1 MKNNLLRVALYIRV
15 SSEEQANSGD
25 SIRDQ
30 KERCEK
36 YIADHEDMALQDTY
50 IDDGISGQKL
60 KRDDFQR
67 LLQSVKDRKVDLII
81 FTKLDRWFRNLR
93 RRGPRGPCGL
103 KSESSNTGA
112 STLSLISFMPVSM
125 ISIFSLIISID
136 MYSFSTGFLSFILVV
151 SSI

>member
-30 KERCEK
+30 KERCLK
-36 YIADHEDMALQDTY
+36 YLADHENMALQDTY

-67 LLQSVKDRKVDLII
+67 LLQSVKERKVDLII
-81 FTKLDRWFRNLR
+81 FT
-93 RRGPRGPCGL
+93 
-103 KSESSNTGA
+103 
-112 STLSLISFMPVSM
+112 
-125 ISIFSLIISID
+125 
-136 MYSFSTGFLSFILVV
+136 
-151 SSI
+151 